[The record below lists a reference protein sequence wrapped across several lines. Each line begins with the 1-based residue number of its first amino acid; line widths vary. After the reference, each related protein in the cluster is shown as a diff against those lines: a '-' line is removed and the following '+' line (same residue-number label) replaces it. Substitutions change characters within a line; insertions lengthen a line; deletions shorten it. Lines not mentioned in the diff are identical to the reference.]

1 MSSQFTLLCRRRFL
15 PFFLTQFFGAFNDNV
30 FKNALIVLIT
40 FQAAH
45 WTTMQ
50 PAVLANLFAGVFIL
64 PFFLF
69 SATAG
74 QLADKYDKA
83 RIARI
88 VKIFEICCMLAACIG
103 FALESLALLFFVL
116 FLLGFHST
124 VFGPVKYA
132 ILPQHLAEHELIGG
146 NALVEAGTFIAILIG
161 TLAGGLL
168 AGTTNGTFWISSFGI
183 CIAVIGY
190 IASRSIPA
198 APPPE
203 PELQINPNPVT
214 ETWRNIGFARKK
226 RVVFMS
232 IVAISWFW
240 LYGALFLTQFPAYA
254 KTVLGGNEDAVAV
267 LLATFTLGIGIGSL
281 ACERISGHR
290 IETGIIPLGAIGMT
304 VFGLDFYSAS
314 SSVQPAEH
322 ILGVRSLFSQLS
334 IWRIMA
340 DLILIGIFGGLF
352 CVPLYAVMQTRS
364 DVSHRA
370 RIIAANNI
378 MNALFI
384 VTGTG
389 AAAGL
394 LAAGVSIPGL
404 FGIATLANAAISA
417 YVFIRV
423 PEFPL
428 RFLQWTGW
436 RRQGRKE

>member
-1 MSSQFTLLCRRRFL
+1 MSSQFSLLRQRRFL

-30 FKNALIVLIT
+30 FKNSLIVLIT

-88 VKIFEICCMLAACIG
+88 VKVFEICIMLVACVG

-132 ILPQHLAEHELIGG
+132 ILPQHLTENELIGG
-146 NALVEAGTFIAILIG
+146 NALVEAGTFIAILLG
-161 TLAGGLL
+161 TLVGGLL
-168 AGTTNGTFWISSFGI
+168 AGASGGTVWISAFGL
-183 CIAVIGY
+183 CIALIGY

-203 PELQINPNPVT
+203 PALRINPNPVT
-214 ETWRNIGFARKK
+214 ETWRNLGFAREK

-254 KTVLGGNEDAVAV
+254 KNVLGGTEDAVAV
-267 LLATFTLGIGIGSL
+267 LLATFTLGIGFGSL

-304 VFGLDFYSAS
+304 VFGLDFYLASPSAP
-314 SSVQPAEH
+314 PAEQL
-322 ILGVRSLFSQLS
+322 LGIRALFSHLS
-334 IWRIMA
+334 TWRIMA
-340 DLILIGIFGGLF
+340 DLILIGFFGGLF

-394 LAAGVSIPGL
+394 LAAGLSLPGI
-404 FGIATLANAAISA
+404 FGIAALANAAIAA

-428 RFLQWTGW
+428 SFLQWIGW
-436 RRQGRKE
+436 KRKN